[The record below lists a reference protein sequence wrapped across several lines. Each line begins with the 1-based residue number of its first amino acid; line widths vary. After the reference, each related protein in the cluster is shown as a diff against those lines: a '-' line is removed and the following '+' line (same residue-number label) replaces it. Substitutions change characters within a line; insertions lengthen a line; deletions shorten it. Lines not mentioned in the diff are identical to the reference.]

1 MALLPIKYNDEFFDF
16 EKEGVQYNWKYG
28 IISVPTVKVLTWD
41 FRIYSANNPITKLD
55 LIRITIRDRY
65 YTVEETTDISALV
78 TIDRIAD
85 GNYVWYYC
93 NAQDSRLTPENGI
106 YYLLISDGYFF
117 LKSEI
122 FYINNDLSVSIYLI
136 NNAGEYLLN
145 NASEKIKYYQ

>member
-1 MALLPIKYNDEFFDF
+1 MALLPIKYNDELFDF

-85 GNYVWYYC
+85 GDYVWYYC
-93 NAQDSRLTPENGI
+93 NSQDSRLTTENGI

-122 FYINNDLSVSIYLI
+122 FYINNDLSVSIYLV
-136 NNAGEYLLN
+136 NNAAEYLLN
-145 NASEKIKYYQ
+145 NAS